1 MVLDMVSGRM
11 IHADEDGCMYDH
23 AAAEALAALAGALES
38 ANEDEGAALLLIDLI
53 LDVLPR
59 IPQDAPHGSF
69 QTVYM
74 SRGAEA
80 EAAVVAAQA
89 GGRGRRSGE

>member
-1 MVLDMVSGRM
+1 M
-11 IHADEDGCMYDH
+11 IHADEAGCMYDH

-38 ANEDEGAALLLIDLI
+38 ANEDEGAALLLIELI

-74 SRGAEA
+74 SKGAGA
-80 EAAVVAAQA
+80 HAALAAVQGV
-89 GGRGRRSGE
+89 GRGRRSGG